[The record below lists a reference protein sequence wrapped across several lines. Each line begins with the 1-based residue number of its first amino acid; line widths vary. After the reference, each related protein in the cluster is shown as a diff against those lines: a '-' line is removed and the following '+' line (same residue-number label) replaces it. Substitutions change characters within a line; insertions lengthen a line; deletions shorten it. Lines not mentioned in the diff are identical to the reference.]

1 MKKNILIKIIWY
13 KKIRYI
19 VLINTFVNVYRIHFL
34 VMMPKK

>member
-19 VLINTFVNVYRIHFL
+19 VLINIFVYRIHFL